1 MLQITDQGHIVTVK
15 ISGRFDFRMIKE
27 FQRALAY
34 KPRTWLVDM
43 SAVSYV
49 DSSALGMLLLL
60 RERVNGE
67 TERVQLRGLR
77 GQPRDVLTMAKF
89 DTMFGLI

>member
-1 MLQITDQGHIVTVK
+1 MLQITDQGHIVTVH
-15 ISGRFDFRMIKE
+15 IAGRFDFRLIKE
-27 FQRALAY
+27 FQRVLAY

-43 SAVSYV
+43 AEVSYV

-67 TERVQLRGLR
+67 TERVQIRGLR

-89 DTMFGLI
+89 DTMFRLI

>member
-1 MLQITDQGHIVTVK
+1 MLRITDQGHIVTVH
-15 ISGRFDFRMIKE
+15 ISGRFDFRVIKE

-43 SAVSYV
+43 ADVSYV

-67 TERVQLRGLR
+67 AERVQLRGVK
-77 GQPRDVLTMAKF
+77 GQPRDVLMMAKF
-89 DTMFGLI
+89 DTMFRLI